1 MSPRKP
7 STKDLTKEMIINE
20 AHKQFITKDFHQV
33 SMRSIAKEL
42 GCSHGAI
49 YYHFKNK
56 AEIFY
61 AIVSDYFSELNNT
74 LDENMNGPEDHNI
87 KLLNVFVGYMAFG
100 LNNQSQYELMF
111 IMRDSE
117 IDGLSQE
124 AANLSYEKFAQAVQC
139 LSRKELLISDIHSTF
154 IALHGFVTHYR
165 HYVKNYEEAKEAVD
179 IHAKFLIKA
188 LTHIESSSS
197 KKI

>member
-20 AHKQFITKDFHQV
+20 AHKQFITKDFQQI

-61 AIVSDYFSELNNT
+61 AILSDYFSELNNI
-74 LDENMNGPEDHNI
+74 LDENMNGPEDHNT
-87 KLLNVFVGYMAFG
+87 KLLNVFVGFMAFG

-124 AANLSYEKFAQAVQC
+124 AANLSYEKFAQSVRS
-139 LSRKELLISDIHSTF
+139 LSKTELLISDIHSTF
-154 IALHGFVTHYR
+154 IALHGFVAHYR

-179 IHAKFLIKA
+179 VHAKFLMKA
-188 LTHIESSSS
+188 LTYRE
-197 KKI
+197 

>member
-33 SMRSIAKEL
+33 SMRSIAKGL

-124 AANLSYEKFAQAVQC
+124 AANLSYEKFAQAVQS
-139 LSRKELLISDIHSTF
+139 LSMTELLISDIHSTF

-188 LTHIESSSS
+188 LIHIESSSS

>member
-7 STKDLTKEMIINE
+7 STKDLTKEMIVNE
-20 AHKQFITKDFHQV
+20 AHKQFITKDFQQI

-61 AIVSDYFSELNNT
+61 AILSDYFSELNNT
-74 LDENMNGPEDHNI
+74 LDENMNGPEDHNT
-87 KLLNVFVGYMAFG
+87 KLVNVFVGFMAFG

-124 AANLSYEKFAQAVQC
+124 AANLSYEKFAQSVRS
-139 LSRKELLISDIHSTF
+139 LSTTELLISDIHSTF
-154 IALHGFVTHYR
+154 IALHGFVAHYR
-165 HYVKNYEEAKEAVD
+165 HYVKNYEEAKKAVD
-179 IHAKFLIKA
+179 VHAKFLMKA
-188 LTHIESSSS
+188 LTFRE
-197 KKI
+197 

>member
-20 AHKQFITKDFHQV
+20 AHKQFITSDFQQI

-61 AIVSDYFSELNNT
+61 AILSDYFSELNNT
-74 LDENMNGPEDHNI
+74 LDENMNGPEDHNT
-87 KLLNVFVGYMAFG
+87 KLLNVFVGFMAFG

-124 AANLSYEKFAQAVQC
+124 AANLSYEKFAQSVRS
-139 LSRKELLISDIHSTF
+139 LSKTELLISDIHSTF
-154 IALHGFVTHYR
+154 IALHGFVAHYR

-179 IHAKFLIKA
+179 LHAKFLMKA
-188 LTHIESSSS
+188 LTFREQL
-197 KKI
+197 